1 MTFEKFDCERAT
13 VAVPREANLMGLSPA
28 DLALVAEGANQKE
41 RTMDE
46 KKMGVVRHV
55 LTAVGAVA
63 AYMGW
68 TDDATWA
75 TIMGS
80 LMVMVPMVWSWMAK
94 A

>member
-1 MTFEKFDCERAT
+1 
-13 VAVPREANLMGLSPA
+13 MGLSPA

-41 RTMDE
+41 NGMDE